1 LSVTI
6 PQYHIPVD
14 PVQAAAAVDEPVP
27 TQLVRTSVA
36 FAAPMLSDNAMRMIE
51 AAASLPGVQL
61 GVITHEPAEGLRH
74 LQEAVAHW
82 QVKEILDV
90 NQLVW
95 ATRELGARIG
105 PVSRLFGAY
114 EQLQVPLAMARES
127 LGIPGL
133 PVQAA
138 TNFRDKSRMKTLLR
152 ANGIPCARHRLA
164 PTVDDAMAFAE
175 VSGFPVV
182 VKPPAGAGAQ
192 QTYRVENIDQLRR
205 ALAVQP
211 PSAARP
217 VLLEEFVRGEEQ
229 SLETISIN
237 GRAVWHS
244 ITHYDPT
251 PLHVLE
257 NPWIQWCL
265 VLPREVD
272 GERYNDIR
280 HEAQRAL
287 QVLGMGTGLS
297 HMEWF
302 RRADGSLAIS
312 EVAARPPGAQITT
325 LVSRATDTDF
335 VQSWARLMIFNTFA
349 VPERKYAAGAA
360 FLRGQGEGRVAA
372 VHGWDAVQNELRDL
386 ITDVR
391 LPELGSAS
399 SSTYEGEGFV
409 IVRHRETAVVER
421 AVARIV
427 ALMRI
432 ELVNGVES

>member
-1 LSVTI
+1 
-6 PQYHIPVD
+6 
-14 PVQAAAAVDEPVP
+14 
-27 TQLVRTSVA
+27 
-36 FAAPMLSDNAMRMIE
+36 MRMVE
-51 AAASLPGVQL
+51 AAATLPDVQL
-61 GVITHEPAEGLRH
+61 GVVTHEPVDRLGY
-74 LQEAVAHW
+74 LQERVAHW
-82 QVKEILDV
+82 QVRDILDV
-90 NQLVW
+90 KQLVW

-105 PVSRLFGAY
+105 VVTRLFAAY
-114 EQLQVPLAMARES
+114 EQLQVPLALAREQ

-133 PVQAA
+133 SVQAA
-138 TNFRDKSRMKTLLR
+138 INFRDKSRMKTLLR

-164 PTVDDAMAFAE
+164 PSLDDAMAFAE
-175 VSGFPVV
+175 ASGFPVV

-192 QTYRVENIDQLRR
+192 QTYRVESIDQLRR
-205 ALAVQP
+205 ALAVQV
-211 PSAARP
+211 PSTDHP
-217 VLLEEFVRGEEQ
+217 VLLEEFVRGEEA
-229 SLETISIN
+229 SLETISID

-244 ITHYDPT
+244 LTHYHPT

-272 GERYNDIR
+272 DDQYDDIR
-280 HEAQRAL
+280 AEAQRAL

-325 LVSRATDTDF
+325 LISRATDSDF
-335 VQSWARLMIFNTFA
+335 VQSWARLMIFNTFEA
-349 VPERKYAAGAA
+349 PERKYAAGAA

-372 VHGWDAVQNELRDL
+372 VHGWDIVQNELRDL

-409 IVRHRETAVVER
+409 IVRHPETSVVEQ

-432 ELVNGVES
+432 ELVNGGER